1 MNKLYIYFI
10 IFLSLTLTGQNKTAD
25 KNPVQKRMSF
35 DSHLSKTKAIEIF
48 SKNNQLDSSI
58 SFVSKGLKT
67 GQDGFSHERHQQYY
81 KGLKVEFGTLI
92 SHSINNEVESINAEV
107 YNVKNFDIQPKL
119 AAKYCLQL
127 ALKQIDAIKYLW
139 EDASQ
144 SKIVI
149 YEKPKGELVVFPVVK
164 TGEIT
169 LAYKFDVYSL
179 EPLSRQEIYVDAN
192 TGKILYSNPIIKHIN
207 QLITGSTIENKVK
220 NTENLILG
228 NASTKYSGTRSI
240 ETDFNATENFIL
252 NDFTRGNGIITYN
265 CERLPNGAYQD
276 VNFKDNDNIWTSAEH
291 ANSFQDDAALDAHW
305 GAEMTYDFWKNVFGR
320 NSFDDQDGLLFSY
333 VHYRKTITDY
343 GNAFWNGSFM
353 TYGDGSGQTP
363 KAFTSI
369 DICGHEIGHAICT
382 YTANLAYQNQSGAL
396 NEGFSD
402 IWGACIE
409 QYGRTGSI
417 TGVIDEN
424 VWLIGEDVRAGGLRS
439 MSNPILNNDPD
450 TYLGL
455 NWKETGDEG
464 SCVPK
469 GDTSGN
475 DYCGVHS
482 NSGVLNHWFYILTAG
497 KMGTNNAPVPSAYN
511 VAGIGMAKS
520 ARIAYL
526 TERDYL
532 TPNATFE
539 DMREASITVAKNL
552 YCANSTETL
561 AVTNAWAAVNVGNQ
575 YVTIVNDIALN
586 AIPNNQS
593 LSCTSTSFNPTI
605 TFKNDGINTITAV
618 TISYA
623 IDSGIPQ
630 NFNWTGNLAPCDVG
644 SFQLFIDTQNL
655 NSEVHSLTITTTV
668 ANDGNI
674 LNNSKSIPLYSNKFS
689 SNNTVNTFESNL
701 NSFISY
707 NKSPSTATVWE
718 RGFSN
723 KTTLTNAIAG
733 NSNVY
738 ATNLVGAYPSNTES
752 YLITSCYDLSNIS
765 NPILKFDMAF
775 DLEIDFDVIY
785 MQYSLDN
792 GLTWNVLGSNFDSN
806 WYNSDNSS
814 CANCVGGQW
823 TGESEKIDPNG
834 GTFGTKKQYRQN
846 LSQFG
851 SASLTPQT
859 NIIFRYV
866 FRSDEFLNED
876 GAIIDNFVI
885 EGTLSNK
892 ENTFS
897 KIAVYPNPVENLI
910 NVSLIS
916 ESNDVIIISL
926 FDSLG
931 RLIKRKEFETT
942 VAESTKNLDVSI
954 IPAGVYFLK
963 ISQGSLIYNSKII
976 KK

>member
-1 MNKLYIYFI
+1 MTIT
-10 IFLSLTLTGQNKTAD
+10 LSGQNNIAVKGKA
-25 KNPVQKRMSF
+25 QKKMTF
-35 DSHLSKTKAIEIF
+35 DSHLSKSKAIESF
-48 SKNNQLDSSI
+48 SKKNQLDSNI

-67 GQDGFSHERHQQYY
+67 EQDGFTHERHQQFY
-81 KGLKVEFGTLI
+81 KGIKVEFGTLI
-92 SHSINNEVESINAEV
+92 SHSENDKVESINAEV
-107 YNVKNFDIQPKL
+107 YRVENFDINPKL
-119 AAKYCLQL
+119 DPKYCLQL
-127 ALKQIDAIKYLW
+127 ALKQVNAVKYLW

-144 SKIVI
+144 SKIVK
-149 YEKPKGELVVFPVVK
+149 YQKPTGDLILFPIVK

-169 LAYKFDVYSL
+169 LAYKFDVYAI
-179 EPLSRQEIYVDAN
+179 EPVSRQEIYVDAN

-207 QLITGSTIENKVK
+207 QFNSQNELGNNFKKAESLLT
-220 NTENLILG
+220 G
-228 NASTKYSGTRSI
+228 NASTKYSGLRTI
-240 ETDFNATENFIL
+240 ETDFNPTDKFVL

-276 VNFKDNDNIWTSAEH
+276 VNFKDNDNNWTSAEH

-320 NSFDDQDGLLFSY
+320 KSFDDQDGLVFSY
-333 VHYRKTITDY
+333 VHYRKTSTDY
-343 GNAFWNGSFM
+343 ANAFWNGSFM
-353 TYGDGSGQTP
+353 TYGDGNGSSI

-409 QYGRTGSI
+409 QYGRTGSVSG
-417 TGVIDEN
+417 TIDEN
-424 VWLIGEDVRAGGLRS
+424 VWLIGEDIRTGGLRS

-450 TYLGL
+450 TYLGI

-464 SCVPK
+464 TCIPK
-469 GDTSGN
+469 GGTSGN

-497 KMGTNNAPVPSAYN
+497 KSGTNNAPLPSVYN
-511 VAGIGMAKS
+511 VAGIGMLKS
-520 ARIAYL
+520 SKIAYL

-552 YCANSTETL
+552 YCANSPETI
-561 AVTNAWAAVNVGNQ
+561 AVTNAWAAVNVGGQ
-575 YVTIVNDIALN
+575 YISIANDIALN

-593 LSCTSTSFNPTI
+593 LSCTSTSFNPI
-605 TFKNDGINTITAV
+605 LTFKNDGINPITAV
-618 TISYA
+618 A
-623 IDSGIPQ
+623 ITYSIDNGALQS
-630 NFNWTGNLAPCDVG
+630 FNWSGNLAPCDIG
-644 SFQLFIDTQNL
+644 SFQLFINTQNL
-655 NSEVHSLTITTTV
+655 NSEVHSLTITTTI

-674 LNNSKSIPLYSNKFS
+674 LNNSKSIPLYNNKFG

-707 NKSPSTATVWE
+707 NKPPSTTTTTTTTVWE
-718 RGFSN
+718 RGLSN
-723 KTTLTNAIAG
+723 KKTLTNIVAG

-738 ATNLVGAYPSNTES
+738 ATNLIGTYPANTES

-785 MQYSLDN
+785 MQYSVDN
-792 GLTWNVLGSNFDSN
+792 GLTWSILGSNLDRN

-814 CANCVGGQW
+814 CANCVGAQW
-823 TGESEKIDPNG
+823 TGEAEKTDPNG
-834 GTFGTKKQYRQN
+834 GNFGTKKQYRQN

-885 EGTLSNK
+885 EGRTLSNK
-892 ENTFS
+892 ENTFN

-931 RLIKRKEFETT
+931 RLIKRKEFETS
-942 VAESTKNLDVSI
+942 VSDSNKNLDVST
-954 IPAGVYFLK
+954 IPPGVYFLK
-963 ISQGSLIYNSKII
+963 IEQGSLIYNSKII